1 MKYYLLLKRA
11 FILTVFF
18 LFTSQCLFSQTP
30 PDNLNGEQLK
40 AWLKTNYYDGK
51 HQTLGYDGARSQM
64 YGYVDKKS
72 DGKIYGVYS
81 GFSVPASYNTGEV
94 FNGGI
99 NCEHTIPQS
108 FFEKQNPMVSDLHH
122 LFSTHKDVN
131 NTRSNYPFAEIDD
144 NTTTKWMYLNNTQS
158 NIPTENIDSY
168 SEFANN
174 TFEPREDHK
183 GDCARA
189 IFYFYT
195 MYPTQ
200 AGDISKVGDINLF
213 YQWHLQDPVDEWER
227 TRNQRIAEK
236 QGDLNPYVEHPEL
249 IARAWGLQQTN
260 NVATPVFSKQS
271 CTFSAP
277 IDVTITTATADAKIY
292 YTIDGAQPTTN
303 STLYSAPINISAT
316 TTLKAIAAKEGM
328 DNSSIQSAV
337 YTLQSNG
344 SGNASNG
351 LFISEVS
358 AGKIADVYH
367 KYVELYNAT
376 DATIDLGAENYYI
389 GVETNATT
397 SIGMT
402 KKLEGS
408 IAPGAVF
415 TVCEIAQAAY
425 GANYLVWSDFKVNGD
440 DRVFLLKGGDT
451 DTNIVDAFGV
461 KGVPA
466 QTTDAWYYKYGY
478 AVRNSNV
485 IVQNSTF
492 DVTEWKVSQ
501 TTEGITP
508 GTHVVNGAQAPAF
521 AVSVLPSNNS
531 TNIAIDTDVKI
542 SFNNAITVPADLASI
557 FTFKAGESA
566 INFTATIDD
575 AKKVITLK
583 PSAALSYS
591 TEYTFTV
598 AAVNSADG
606 SESTEAVT
614 SKFTTESELTL
625 IAIKDIQTPAS
636 SGSDVSPLKDK
647 NVWVEGAVTAVY
659 SKVSNGVTTQVGA
672 FIQDSNNPYSGIYVY
687 SIGIVLPSQNE
698 LKVGD
703 VVSVKGIVDEF
714 HNFTQIKNPTVEKIN
729 KTIDISAT
737 ELTIDKLTEEFEG
750 MLVKVTGTVEGA
762 MNTYGEYK
770 ITDGTNSIQVDDKLY
785 HNENLVDGTKYT
797 FVGTLDYSYS
807 LYKVLPRS
815 ADDVVAEKST
825 AINDNNIKFSL
836 YPNPTTGMFVVR
848 TQAGAAN
855 YNVVILN
862 SIGKVILTDNIADNS
877 TKQFDLTNF
886 GKGLYLVRLT
896 DGIGVKTVRVII
908 K

>member
-18 LFTSQCLFSQTP
+18 LFTSQYLFSQTP

-40 AWLKTNYYDGK
+40 VWLKDNYYTGK
-51 HQTLGYDGARSQM
+51 HKTLGYDGARSQM

-81 GFSVPASYNTGEV
+81 GFSVSASYDTGEV

-108 FFEKQNPMVSDLHH
+108 FFGKQNPMVSDLHH

-144 NTTTKWMYLNNTQS
+144 SKTTKWMYLDKTQS

-183 GDCARA
+183 GDVARA

-236 QGDLNPYVEHPEL
+236 QGDLNPYVVNPDL
-249 IARAWGLQQTN
+249 IARAWGFQATN
-260 NVATPVFSKQS
+260 NVATPVFSQQS
-271 CTFSAP
+271 CTFSSP
-277 IDVTITTATADAKIY
+277 INITITTATADAKIY
-292 YTIDGAQPTTN
+292 YTIDGAQPTIN
-303 STLYSAPINISAT
+303 STLYSAPIEISAT
-316 TTLKAIAAKEGM
+316 TTLKAIAVKDGM
-328 DNSSIQSAV
+328 DNSAIQSAN
-337 YTLQSNG
+337 YTFNTN
-344 SGNASNG
+344 SGNTSGG

-376 DATIDLGAENYYI
+376 DATIDLGAQNYYI

-397 SIGMT
+397 TIGMT

-415 TVCEIAQAAY
+415 IVCEVAQAAY

-440 DRVFLLKGGDT
+440 DRVFLLKDGDK
-451 DTNIVDAFGV
+451 DDNIVDAFGV

-466 QTTDAWYYKYGY
+466 QATDAWYYKYGY

-485 IVQNSTF
+485 IVSNSTF
-492 DVTEWKVSQ
+492 DVAQWTVKQ

-508 GTHVVNGAQAPAF
+508 GTHIVDGAVAPAF
-521 AVSVLPSNNS
+521 AVSVYPANNA
-531 TNIAIDTDVKI
+531 TNVAIDTDVKI

-557 FTFKAGESA
+557 FTFKAGETA
-566 INFTATIDD
+566 VNFTTTIDE

-598 AAVNSADG
+598 AAVKSEDG
-606 SESTEAVT
+606 SESTEAIT
-614 SKFTTESELTL
+614 SKFTTEAELTL

-647 NVWVEGAVTAVY
+647 NVWVEGAITAVY

-687 SIGIVLPSQNE
+687 SIGIVLPSDNE
-698 LKVGD
+698 LKIGE
-703 VVSVKGIVDEF
+703 VVSVKGIVDEY

-729 KTIDISAT
+729 KTINITAT
-737 ELTIDKLTEEFEG
+737 ELTLDKITEEYEG

-785 HNENLVDGTKYT
+785 RDENLLDGTKYT
-797 FVGTLDYSYS
+797 FVGTIDYSFNFF
-807 LYKVLPRS
+807 KVLPRS

-855 YNVVILN
+855 Y
-862 SIGKVILTDNIADNS
+862 
-877 TKQFDLTNF
+877 
-886 GKGLYLVRLT
+886 
-896 DGIGVKTVRVII
+896 
-908 K
+908 